1 MSEPSKPPVSLH
13 YTGGSL
19 NRAVERRD
27 DDAWIAERLSAANSR
42 VVPLWRNRNLISS
55 ATDPMAVF
63 TEGEHA
69 KTFLELA
76 ETIALLGI
84 DPISDTAIFA
94 ADLSA
99 HEDNALATLM
109 NGASFLDLREVG
121 PVMNQREANLLAYAR
136 GVMYWHRR
144 QRFCG
149 NCGHPTESRKGGHMR
164 KCTNERCGREH
175 YPRTDPAVIMLV
187 TRETSNGDVCLL
199 AHKNSF
205 PQGRFSVLAG
215 YVDPGESLEEAVA
228 REVLE
233 EVGVIVTEVTYK
245 ASQPWPF
252 PSSLMLGF
260 RARAVSE
267 EIVCDQDEIEEAF
280 WFSRE
285 DLADF
290 PDKGYQLS
298 RPDSIARWLID
309 EWIAEGR

>member
-1 MSEPSKPPVSLH
+1 V
-13 YTGGSL
+13 
-19 NRAVERRD
+19 
-27 DDAWIAERLSAANSR
+27 
-42 VVPLWRNRNLISS
+42 
-55 ATDPMAVF
+55 
-63 TEGEHA
+63 
-69 KTFLELA
+69 
-76 ETIALLGI
+76 
-84 DPISDTAIFA
+84 IFA

-99 HEDNALATLM
+99 HEDSALTALM
-109 NGASFLDLREVG
+109 NGAAFLDLREVG
-121 PVMNQREANLLAYAR
+121 PVMNQQDANLLAYAR

-149 NCGHPTESRKGGHMR
+149 ICGHPTESRRGGHMR
-164 KCTNERCGREH
+164 KCTNEQCGREH

-187 TRETSNGDVCLL
+187 TRATPTGEVCLL
-199 AHKNSF
+199 AHKSSF
-205 PQGRFSVLAG
+205 PTGRFSVLAG

-233 EVGVIVTEVTYK
+233 EVGVAVTDVTYK

-260 RARAVSE
+260 RARAISE

-280 WFSRE
+280 WFSRD
-285 DLADF
+285 DLVRF
-290 PDKGYQLS
+290 PDQGYQLS